1 MKRSTR
7 WGPMCAVRGLCSG
20 VRLGRSIVTER
31 ARIVVRA
38 RVGGPGIDRAGL
50 VGSRIASWHRTSSIK
65 HRTSVHRTS
74 SIKHQCTEHQCI
86 KHQASGDPEWASGV
100 PPTHRKIKGTSRTA
114 ACRTHITY
122 HTHHEKKRTRMK
134 RTGWNGMEQSRA
146 EQTVPR
152 RAASVLE
159 ASQAPEPS
167 RKSRMPRHRRTHAR
181 TYVHELVWA
190 DRVER
195 DWRPCTRWKG
205 VVRKTEAGARAAMEG
220 SGPVHGV
227 RACTRD
233 DSGTRRRVRSRGR
246 SRNRA
251 PEGTE
256 RVRVASCRRIVLECN
271 LKKRRRRNNKKKRLF
286 IWWTA
291 ATLFA
296 RRCAPGWARYRRQ
309 WDTH

>member
-1 MKRSTR
+1 MAPHIEHQAPNISA
-7 WGPMCAVRGLCSG
+7 PN
-20 VRLGRSIVTER
+20 
-31 ARIVVRA
+31 
-38 RVGGPGIDRAGL
+38 
-50 VGSRIASWHRTSSIK
+50 IK
-65 HRTSVHRTS
+65 HRASSISASNISASVH
-74 SIKHQCTEHQCI
+74 QV
-86 KHQASGDPEWASGV
+86 SGDPEWASGV

-220 SGPVHGV
+220 SGPARAWGACVHARRQRYAAAGAQS
-227 RACTRD
+227 RSQPQQGAR
-233 DSGTRRRVRSRGR
+233 GHRKGARRVMPQDR
-246 SRNRA
+246 
-251 PEGTE
+251 
-256 RVRVASCRRIVLECN
+256 
-271 LKKRRRRNNKKKRLF
+271 
-286 IWWTA
+286 
-291 ATLFA
+291 
-296 RRCAPGWARYRRQ
+296 PGM
-309 WDTH
+309 